1 MRFIGYLFLEDITLE
16 LNKDTLWNLFK
27 AFSNAP
33 SESPAEQ
40 IPAEETPATVLKY
53 NQFEDEKMQ
62 AIEVM
67 YCPPE
72 HDDLHG
78 ERMSE
83 MEIRKMVDNF
93 NANINN
99 VQGNLGHIKNTDKF
113 KPVKAWVNEVD
124 CYIGDN
130 LVVEGTPLVKI
141 QFYDKG
147 LFEARKSG
155 ELMGLSIGALGRSI
169 KKE

>member
-1 MRFIGYLFLEDITLE
+1 ME
-16 LNKDTLWNLFK
+16 LDKDMLWDFFK
-27 AFSNAP
+27 AFSRTK
-33 SESPAEQ
+33 
-40 IPAEETPATVLKY
+40 ETPEPEQNTIIKHK
-53 NQFEDEKMQ
+53 QFEEEKLQ

-72 HDDLHG
+72 QDDLHG

-83 MEIRKMVDNF
+83 IEIRKMVDNF

-99 VQGNLGHIKNTDKF
+99 VKGNLGHIQNTEKF
-113 KPVKAWVNEVD
+113 RPLKAWVNEVD

-130 LVVEGTPLVKI
+130 FVIEGTPLVKI
-141 QFYDKG
+141 QFYDKD

-155 ELMGLSIGALGRSI
+155 QLLGLSIGAMGRSV
-169 KKE
+169 KKD

>member
-1 MRFIGYLFLEDITLE
+1 ME
-16 LNKDTLWNLFK
+16 LTKDTLWNLFK
-27 AFSNAP
+27 AFSSQQNGE
-33 SESPAEQ
+33 ESPSTNEVSKSNDSVQ
-40 IPAEETPATVLKY
+40 IVKHD
-53 NQFEDEKMQ
+53 QFNEEKMQ
-62 AIEVM
+62 AIEIM

-99 VQGNLGHIKNTDKF
+99 VKGNLGHIKNTDKF
-113 KPVKAWVNEVD
+113 RPLKAWVNEVD

-141 QFYDKG
+141 QFYDA
-147 LFEARKSG
+147 EAYQARKEG
-155 ELMGLSIGALGRSI
+155 KFMGLSIGATGRI
-169 KKE
+169 VKKD

>member
-1 MRFIGYLFLEDITLE
+1 MEID
-16 LNKDTLWNLFK
+16 KDMLWEMAQVFAK
-27 AFSNAP
+27 ARLAPEQVTPEPEQNA
-33 SESPAEQ
+33 
-40 IPAEETPATVLKY
+40 ILKY
-53 NQFEDEKMQ
+53 NQFEEEKLQ

-72 HDDLHG
+72 EDDLHG
-78 ERMSE
+78 ERMTE
-83 MEIRKMVDNF
+83 IEIRKMVDNF

-99 VQGNLGHIKNTDKF
+99 VQGNLGHIKNTKQF
-113 KPVKAWVNEVD
+113 KPIKAWVNEVD

-141 QFYDKG
+141 QFYDKD
-147 LFEARKSG
+147 LFEKRKSG
-155 ELMGLSIGALGRSI
+155 QLLGLSIGALGRTV